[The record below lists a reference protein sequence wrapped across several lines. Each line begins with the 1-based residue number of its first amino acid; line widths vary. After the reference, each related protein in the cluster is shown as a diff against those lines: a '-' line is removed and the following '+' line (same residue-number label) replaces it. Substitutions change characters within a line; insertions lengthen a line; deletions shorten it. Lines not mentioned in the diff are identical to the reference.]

1 MASEDNDLEARALR
15 LFEASLD
22 IPIEDRADWIV
33 TQAGQDTALRDRA
46 LSLLSYDSDRPV
58 LGTGG
63 AAADGDDETHMPE
76 TIGAYRITGIIGQG
90 GMGTVFRG
98 QRMSGDFEHDVAIKV
113 IKPKVLSDELV
124 ERFARERQTLA
135 SLSHPNIAR
144 LYDGGTTPDGAP
156 YIIMEYI
163 DGVPITL
170 WCEEEQLDRESRLS
184 LFLDGCSAVAYA
196 HRNLIIHRDITPSN
210 MLVTRDG
217 EVRLIDFGIAKPFTG
232 EEEEQLE
239 ASIPSLSFTPGFA
252 APERRKGA
260 VANTLSDIF
269 SLGRLLEAIVP
280 ATMRGADLQA
290 IIGKAAAQDPAHRY
304 ATVDALMGD
313 INRMRSGH
321 TVSARP
327 ATSGY
332 RFSKYV
338 SRHKVGVLL
347 GSTALVA
354 LIGAFGLTLTQY
366 LRAESA
372 LASANARFEQSREL
386 ARTMVF
392 DIYDEVALLGG
403 SLEVREKMADVL
415 KAYVDE
421 LADDRFAPDDIL
433 MDVAVQY
440 NRLSDLYGG
449 IGIANLG
456 EAETSY
462 ALLQNAEAVLDR
474 LLERDPDNVKT
485 IDELVW
491 TLRLMT
497 NQELIYNLDVGA
509 ARRANDKAR
518 VMAVRGLSLPGA
530 DETPLP
536 NRFWNVRTDR
546 LKVLGYANDQ
556 ETALDEVR
564 LYRQELAEPGY
575 AETLNGYDRKVA
587 YFASQ
592 EGETLYELQRYEESL
607 PPLEDALA
615 IQDRTLAEAPDNY
628 YYLVQVMRLNGLIA
642 PAARLAGDLERS
654 IEAGRRAVEVAEQ
667 IKAIDPEDANGDHYL
682 ASQLEQLAKS
692 LASVGRV
699 SEAEDTIE
707 RAIATRTAVT
717 ERYPDVLNHRRDLA
731 LTYKE
736 AGIVYGQTG
745 KPETQCSYLEDAM
758 AIMRELQDQG
768 TLTDYDEG
776 DRMEELTMLLEQ
788 NCAG

>member
-1 MASEDNDLEARALR
+1 MASSDNDLEARALK
-15 LFEASLD
+15 LFEDSLD
-22 IPIEDRADWIV
+22 IPSDERANWIA
-33 TQAGQDTALRDRA
+33 TQASNDLALRDRA
-46 LSLLSYDSDRPV
+46 LSLLSYESDRPV

-63 AAADGDDETHMPE
+63 AAADGDDDTPMPE
-76 TIGAYRITGIIGQG
+76 SIGAYRIIGIIGQG

-113 IKPKVLSDELV
+113 IKPKVLSEELV

-170 WCEEEQLDRESRLS
+170 WCEDEQLGRDARLA
-184 LFLDGCSAVAYA
+184 LFLDGCSAVAHA

-210 MLVTRDG
+210 MLVTRTGD
-217 EVRLIDFGIAKPFTG
+217 VKLIDFGIARPFTG
-232 EEEEQLE
+232 DAEESLE

-252 APERRKGA
+252 APERRRGA

-269 SLGRLLEAIVP
+269 SLGRLLEAILP
-280 ATMRGADLQA
+280 AAMRGPDLQA
-290 IIGKAAAQDPAHRY
+290 IIGKAAAQDPAERY
-304 ATVDALMGD
+304 ATVDALMDD
-313 INRMRSGH
+313 IVRMKSGH

-327 ATSGY
+327 ATTGY
-332 RFSKYV
+332 RLSKYV
-338 SRHKVGVLL
+338 SRHRIGVLL
-347 GSTALVA
+347 GSTALIA
-354 LIGAFGLTLTQY
+354 LIGAFGLTLVQY

-372 LASANARFEQSREL
+372 LASANDRFEQSREL

-392 DIYDEVALLGG
+392 DIYDDVALLGG
-403 SLEVREKMADVL
+403 SLDVREKMADVL

-421 LADDRFAPDDIL
+421 LAEDRYAPDDIL

-462 ALLQNAEAVLDR
+462 SLLQNAEAVLDR
-474 LLERDPDNVKT
+474 LLERDPDSVNT

-497 NQELIYNLDVGA
+497 NQELIYNLDVDA
-509 ARRANDKAR
+509 ARRANDKAQ
-518 VMAVRGLSLPGA
+518 VLVTRGLSLQGA
-530 DETPLP
+530 EDTPLP

-546 LKVLGYANDQ
+546 LKILGYANDQ
-556 ETALDEVR
+556 ETALEEVR
-564 LYRQELAEPGY
+564 LYRRELAAPEL

-587 YFASQ
+587 YFASL
-592 EGETLYELQRYEESL
+592 EGETLYEMQRYEEAL
-607 PPLEDALA
+607 QPLEDALA

-642 PAARLAGDLERS
+642 PAARLSGNLERS
-654 IEAGRRAVEVAEQ
+654 IEAARRAVEVAEQ
-667 IKAIDPEDANGDHYL
+667 IKALDPEDANGDAYL
-682 ASQLEQLAKS
+682 ASELEQLAKS
-692 LASVGRV
+692 LASAGRNAQ
-699 SEAEDTIE
+699 AERTIE
-707 RAIATRTAVT
+707 RAIATRAAVAD
-717 ERYPDVLNHRRDLA
+717 RYPDVLNHRRDLA

-736 AGIVYGQTG
+736 AGIVYGETG
-745 KPETQCSYLEDAM
+745 KPEEQCRYLRDAM
-758 AIMRELQDQG
+758 AIMRELQQQG
-768 TLTDYDEG
+768 TLTDLDEG
-776 DRMEELTMLLEQ
+776 DRMEELTLLLEQ
-788 NCAG
+788 NCGG

>member
-1 MASEDNDLEARALR
+1 
-15 LFEASLD
+15 
-22 IPIEDRADWIV
+22 
-33 TQAGQDTALRDRA
+33 
-46 LSLLSYDSDRPV
+46 
-58 LGTGG
+58 
-63 AAADGDDETHMPE
+63 MPE

-135 SLSHPNIAR
+135 RLSHPNIAR

-170 WCEEEQLDRESRLS
+170 WCEEEELPRDQRLA
-184 LFLDGCSAVAYA
+184 LFLDGCSAVAHA

-210 MLVTRDG
+210 MLVTREG
-217 EVRLIDFGIAKPFTG
+217 AVRLIDFGIAKPFTG
-232 EEEEQLE
+232 EEEEHLE

-252 APERRKGA
+252 APERRRGA
-260 VANTLSDIF
+260 IANTLSDIF

-280 ATMRGADLQA
+280 ATMRGPDLQA
-290 IIGKAAAQDPAHRY
+290 IIGKAAAQDPARRY
-304 ATVDALMGD
+304 ATVDALIDD
-313 INRMRSGH
+313 INRMKSGH

-332 RFSKYV
+332 RLSKYV
-338 SRHKVGVLL
+338 TRHKAGVLL
-347 GSTALVA
+347 GTTALAA
-354 LIGAFGLTLTQY
+354 LIGAFGLTLAQY

-372 LASANARFEQSREL
+372 LDSANARFEQSRDL

-392 DIYDEVALLGG
+392 EIYDDVALLGG
-403 SLEVREKMADVL
+403 SLEVRARMADVL

-421 LADDRFAPDDIL
+421 LAADRYAPDDIL
-433 MDVAVQY
+433 MDVAVHY

-456 EAETSY
+456 DAETSY
-462 ALLQNAEAVLDR
+462 SLLRDAEAVLDR

-497 NQELIYNLDVGA
+497 NQELIYNLDVDA

-518 VMAVRGLSLPGA
+518 VLVTRGLTLPGA
-530 DETPLP
+530 TDTPLA
-536 NRFWNVRTDR
+536 NRFWNVRSDR
-546 LKVLGYANDQ
+546 LKILGYANDQ
-556 ETALDEVR
+556 ATALEEVR
-564 LYRQELAEPGY
+564 RYRAELAAPGN
-575 AETLNGYDRKVA
+575 AESLNGYDRKVA
-587 YFASQ
+587 YFASL
-592 EGETLYELQRYEESL
+592 EGETLYELQRYEEAV

-642 PAARLAGDLERS
+642 PSARLSGNNDRS
-654 IEAGRRAVEVAEQ
+654 IEAARRAVAVAEQ
-667 IKAIDPEDANGDHYL
+667 IKALDPEDANGDHYL

-692 LASVGRV
+692 LAATGGDD
-699 SEAEDTIE
+699 EAEDTIE
-707 RAIATRTAVT
+707 RAIATRSAVAG
-717 ERYPDVLNHRRDLA
+717 RYPDVLNHRRDLA
-731 LTYKE
+731 LTYKD
-736 AGIVYGQTG
+736 AGIVYGQIG
-745 KPETQCSYLEDAM
+745 KADLQCSYLREAM
-758 AIMRELQDQG
+758 AIMRALQDQG

-776 DRMEELTMLLEQ
+776 DRMEELTALLEQ
-788 NCAG
+788 HCAG